1 MDLSQNQQNCQNCL
15 CMLESHANRLAFG
28 GKRLHAA
35 VTMSGFVGFEG
46 FVMKKR
52 LSLRRKSFA
61 MKDKQFKISSV
72 DALSEVSD
80 YLISLRD
87 EADVIAFY
95 GSMGAGKTTLIKNLC
110 HKMGVTDE
118 VNSPTFAIVN
128 EYVTEEGESVYHFDF
143 YRIKKLEEAYD
154 IGFENYFDSGNL
166 CLIEWPEMIEPLLP
180 EKYIRVDIKHG
191 ATDDERLICCEIVN
205 E

>member
-1 MDLSQNQQNCQNCL
+1 
-15 CMLESHANRLAFG
+15 
-28 GKRLHAA
+28 
-35 VTMSGFVGFEG
+35 
-46 FVMKKR
+46 
-52 LSLRRKSFA
+52 
-61 MKDKQFKISSV
+61 MKDNLFKIDDV
-72 DALSEVSD
+72 GQLSEVSD
-80 YLISLRD
+80 YLISLRE

-110 HKMGVTDE
+110 HRMGVTDE

-154 IGFENYFDSGNL
+154 IGYENYFYSGNL

-180 EKYIRVDIKHG
+180 EKYIRVEIQHG
-191 ATDDERLICCEIVN
+191 ETDDERLITCQIME
-205 E
+205 

>member
-1 MDLSQNQQNCQNCL
+1 MSFW
-15 CMLESHANRLAFG
+15 HAEFAELYEARSDE
-28 GKRLHAA
+28 K
-35 VTMSGFVGFEG
+35 FVFDK
-46 FVMKKR
+46 FCDFSVFCVKQKKR
-52 LSLRRKSFA
+52 IFA
-61 MKDKQFKISSV
+61 GKYIAMNSKEFHINSV
-72 DALSEVSD
+72 EALTEVSE

-87 EADVIAFY
+87 EADIIAFY
-95 GSMGAGKTTLIKNLC
+95 GAMGAGKTTLIKNLC

-154 IGFENYFDSGNL
+154 IGYENYFDSGNL

-180 EKYIRVDIKHG
+180 EKYIRVEIQQGETDNERIIKC
-191 ATDDERLICCEIVN
+191 ELIN
-205 E
+205 D

>member
-1 MDLSQNQQNCQNCL
+1 MQ
-15 CMLESHANRLAFG
+15 
-28 GKRLHAA
+28 
-35 VTMSGFVGFEG
+35 
-46 FVMKKR
+46 
-52 LSLRRKSFA
+52 RKSLA
-61 MKDKQFKISSV
+61 MKDKQFKINSV
-72 DALSEVSD
+72 EALIKVSD

-110 HKMGVTDE
+110 HRMGVTDE

-128 EYVTEEGESVYHFDF
+128 EYVTEEGDSVYHFDF

-154 IGFENYFDSGNL
+154 IGYENYFYSGNL

-180 EKYIRVDIKHG
+180 EKYIRVEIQHG
-191 ATDDERLICCEIVN
+191 ETDDERIIKCEIITV
-205 E
+205 

>member
-1 MDLSQNQQNCQNCL
+1 
-15 CMLESHANRLAFG
+15 
-28 GKRLHAA
+28 
-35 VTMSGFVGFEG
+35 
-46 FVMKKR
+46 MKKE
-52 LSLRRKSFA
+52 FH
-61 MKDKQFKISSV
+61 IHGV
-72 DALSEVSD
+72 EALTEVSD

-110 HKMGVTDE
+110 HRMGVTDE

-128 EYVTEEGESVYHFDF
+128 EYATTEGESVYHFDF

-154 IGFENYFDSGNL
+154 IGFENYFYSGNL

-180 EKYIRVDIKHG
+180 DHYIRVSLRLG
-191 ATDDERLICCEIVN
+191 ETDDDRIIEIETV
-205 E
+205 